1 MKVAFPSC
9 RALLFVLACSMT
21 WGVGAQTHLPSNN
34 AGKPNTDPSYRA
46 KIHTELG
53 AMYFQAGA
61 AALALDEFGIALNAD
76 SAYVQAYSIRGLVH
90 ASLKEYAKA
99 DADFKRALDLAP
111 NDPEVNNNYGWYLC
125 DTGKPK
131 DSIRFFMNALKS
143 PLYETPDR
151 AYANAGACALK
162 AGELDDA
169 QTYLLKAIQMARD
182 GGAQSRL
189 QMAQLLYRR
198 ANLDEARIYLNDAL
212 RQMEP
217 PSPEALWLGIRIER
231 KLGNKTAESGYAAQL
246 RSRYPASEQYQ
257 EFLKGKFE

>member
-1 MKVAFPSC
+1 MKYAS
-9 RALLFVLACSMT
+9 RLGRILLLILASSAAGT
-21 WGVGAQTHLPSNN
+21 GLAQTYLPSNN
-34 AGKPNTDPSYRA
+34 AGKPNTDPTYRA

-53 AMYFQAGA
+53 SMYFQAGA

-76 SAYVQAYSIRGLVH
+76 SSYVQAYSIRGLVH

-99 DADFKRALDLAP
+99 DADFRRALDLAP

-125 DTGKPK
+125 DTGKPRE
-131 DSIRFFMNALKS
+131 SIRYFMQAIKS

-162 AGELDDA
+162 ADDLDGA
-169 QTYLLKAIQMARD
+169 QAYLLKAIQMSRD
-182 GGAQSRL
+182 GAAQSRL
-189 QMAQLLYRR
+189 QMAHLLFRR
-198 ANLDEARIYLNDAL
+198 VNLDEARIYLNDAL

-217 PSPEALWLGIRIER
+217 PSPDALWLGIRIER
-231 KLGNKTAESGYAAQL
+231 RLGNRAAEAGYAAQL